1 MGYHIIIN
9 LQIFLF
15 LLDCYLIWEY
25 VGRRKQKIFL
35 GVIPENEL
43 HIKTFRT
50 NNKTKALTIYTETV
64 FFKA

>member
-15 LLDCYLIWEY
+15 LLDWYLIWEY

-35 GVIPENEL
+35 GVIPENRSYTLRLSEQ
-43 HIKTFRT
+43 T
-50 NNKTKALTIYTETV
+50 TKQ
-64 FFKA
+64 KP